1 MRTIFLNDD
10 LTGTPLTGRSYE
22 GSLEEVVEI
31 LKTAGYVLRGIET
44 FALFEDVDNEPLV
57 TAALYL
63 EHQNGRE
70 HAILFPDPTH
80 TTKYEF
86 RYCPHLE

>member
-10 LTGTPLTGRSYE
+10 LTGTPLLGRSYE
-22 GSLEEVVEI
+22 GSLEKVVEI
-31 LKTAGYVLRGIET
+31 LKTAGYILRGIET

-63 EHQNGRE
+63 EHQNGRA
-70 HAILFPDPTH
+70 HAVLFPDPIRP
-80 TTKYEF
+80 TTYEL
-86 RYCPHLE
+86 RYCP